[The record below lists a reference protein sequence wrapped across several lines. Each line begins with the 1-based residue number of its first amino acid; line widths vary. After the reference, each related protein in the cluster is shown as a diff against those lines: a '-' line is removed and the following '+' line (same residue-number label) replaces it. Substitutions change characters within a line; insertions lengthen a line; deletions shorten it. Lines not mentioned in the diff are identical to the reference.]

1 MFVVPLVLDFSQCKN
16 NMKNCTDSDAET
28 TEKLGLGLDGAS
40 KWPYRVEECAELG
53 KYMVATQNIKPFQTV
68 IADEALAF
76 GPSDFNDPCCLIC
89 LEALDNV
96 DNVCPLCNIPMCTS
110 EVRITG
116 FGMGLD
122 SLRCLTMSK
131 HVGSSF
137 LKIFS

>member
-16 NMKNCTDSDAET
+16 NMKNCTDSDAT
-28 TEKLGLGLDGAS
+28 TEKLGGSLDGAS

-53 KYMVATQNIKPFQTV
+53 KYMVGTQNIKPFQTV

-116 FGMGLD
+116 F
-122 SLRCLTMSK
+122 
-131 HVGSSF
+131 
-137 LKIFS
+137 